1 MLLQQRSEASLSSE
15 EVLQRSLG
23 PIDRALR
30 VFDVNN
36 PVAAAALAA
45 SSSSSRAYPALSS
58 PTEGEGTGNAS
69 DARGDLALVM
79 AASAVERRRVA
90 ELSRTDVIVTKQK
103 QAEIKE
109 ASKRKY
115 HATLIK
121 ITFSDKVTVRQQ
133 AVMQGSGRYGG
144 NSDNPA
150 RLPGGGYKLSGIK
163 AKYGVPN
170 ASPQQQPQQLPSSTA
185 PMELEEYEEEEKKSS
200 GAPLPIAV
208 PVNPAAAS
216 SSVSPSAASA
226 SAASAATPPPSSSS
240 CSSTSAST
248 ASSLSPLPASVA
260 AAAPAPVAE
269 EVLLTA
275 YFRPW
280 ETLGDVFVWLQR
292 DILVHG
298 NQTDPFYLHLP
309 PATKLQCGG
318 PDPQGKHK
326 ELVVKSLN
334 SLGMVPAASLIFH
347 FTATGAANSAADVAG
362 AGGALAAVKSDVLA
376 CKERFDGALLAS
388 LMPQAEN
395 KAELEAAKAKLM
407 AEAKQALKAADP
419 FSTGGVAPSSS
430 LSLAAEAADEDGD
443 IEAFMRRK
451 KAAAAAKA
459 AAASKQSGSSGGG
472 GAAARLSGSG
482 SSSSAAGSGAAGGAG
497 GAAAK
502 RNIPGLFKPR

>member
-1 MLLQQRSEASLSSE
+1 
-15 EVLQRSLG
+15 
-23 PIDRALR
+23 
-30 VFDVNN
+30 
-36 PVAAAALAA
+36 
-45 SSSSSRAYPALSS
+45 
-58 PTEGEGTGNAS
+58 
-69 DARGDLALVM
+69 
-79 AASAVERRRVA
+79 
-90 ELSRTDVIVTKQK
+90 
-103 QAEIKE
+103 
-109 ASKRKY
+109 
-115 HATLIK
+115 
-121 ITFSDKVTVRQQ
+121 
-133 AVMQGSGRYGG
+133 
-144 NSDNPA
+144 
-150 RLPGGGYKLSGIK
+150 
-163 AKYGVPN
+163 
-170 ASPQQQPQQLPSSTA
+170 
-185 PMELEEYEEEEKKSS
+185 
-200 GAPLPIAV
+200 
-208 PVNPAAAS
+208 
-216 SSVSPSAASA
+216 
-226 SAASAATPPPSSSS
+226 
-240 CSSTSAST
+240 
-248 ASSLSPLPASVA
+248 
-260 AAAPAPVAE
+260 VAE

-326 ELVVKSLN
+326 ELVVKSLS

-376 CKERFDGALLAS
+376 CKERLDGALLAT

-395 KAELEAAKAKLM
+395 KAELEAAKAKMM
-407 AEAKQALKAADP
+407 AEAKQALKADP
-419 FSTGGVAPSSS
+419 STTGGVAPSS

-459 AAASKQSGSSGGG
+459 AAASKQSGSSSG